1 MQALAGTRIAAAVLA
16 LFTGTTVALAQEDL
30 DDLEVTMEVVDNVVE
45 LESAIGRLRG
55 PGERGDFSAD
65 AEGAADAVLEVPAAV
80 EAAAAARGLD
90 NEGRDAFADDGL
102 GELSDAAFEAQD
114 DFEEGEDVDEDQFD
128 ELPEPMPDPV
138 P

>member
-1 MQALAGTRIAAAVLA
+1 MQALAGTRIAAAVLT
-16 LFTGTTVALAQEDL
+16 LFAGANLALAQEDL

-45 LESAIGRLRG
+45 LEPAIGRLRG

-65 AEGAADAVLEVPAAV
+65 VDDAADAALEVPAVAEV
-80 EAAAAARGLD
+80 PAAPRGRGD
-90 NEGRDAFADDGL
+90 EGRDAFANDGL
-102 GELSDAAFEAQD
+102 GELNDADFEAQD

-128 ELPEPMPDPV
+128 ELPDPMPDPM